1 MQNLTKMQLTQL
13 CSIIPSPVFLL
24 QMQNMIPMNQDALL
38 LNIDTEDLLYCLPI
52 VSSDEDV
59 IAGYYRT
66 LLLGSTERLC
76 YSVTGRKILCEDQPY
91 RLVEVLPIN
100 PQEVVPDVY
109 QIASVREI
117 MFNIFS
123 EIDQLTTEQD
133 IYDFILDN
141 CSKVVAHSGLCSLM
155 MVKDSYA
162 EIVAQRGFESETLH
176 MRLALEDTFP
186 ALETNGKFDRIV
198 RINDLEKFQDQYC
211 MEIRPKNGDAY
222 LASTISTP
230 LYINRTLYAILN
242 FDSVHKNAFTE
253 MDEQLLQLIKANIEI
268 ILTNHQMHLE
278 IRQLSI
284 TDTLTGL
291 YNRNYMEEFLNAN
304 KDQSYF
310 IGILDMNSMKHINDS
325 HGHYCGDS
333 ALKYFAGALQKNFHS
348 STMLFRMGGDE
359 FICIF
364 MNSNKPSIDEQ
375 ICSLRRYLREIPLM
389 LPDETTITLTFS
401 CGFSYHD
408 AGMPSTEAMI
418 RADREMYEEKRAYK
432 KGHPGKDC
440 R

>member
-66 LLLGSTERLC
+66 LLPGSTERLC

-133 IYDFILDN
+133 IYDFILYN

-155 MVKDSYA
+155 MVKDRYA
-162 EIVAQRGFESETLH
+162 EIVA
-176 MRLALEDTFP
+176 
-186 ALETNGKFDRIV
+186 
-198 RINDLEKFQDQYC
+198 
-211 MEIRPKNGDAY
+211 
-222 LASTISTP
+222 
-230 LYINRTLYAILN
+230 
-242 FDSVHKNAFTE
+242 
-253 MDEQLLQLIKANIEI
+253 
-268 ILTNHQMHLE
+268 
-278 IRQLSI
+278 
-284 TDTLTGL
+284 
-291 YNRNYMEEFLNAN
+291 
-304 KDQSYF
+304 
-310 IGILDMNSMKHINDS
+310 
-325 HGHYCGDS
+325 
-333 ALKYFAGALQKNFHS
+333 AGAYS
-348 STMLFRMGGDE
+348 AVGGV
-359 FICIF
+359 
-364 MNSNKPSIDEQ
+364 K
-375 ICSLRRYLREIPLM
+375 
-389 LPDETTITLTFS
+389 FS
-401 CGFSYHD
+401 VQR
-408 AGMPSTEAMI
+408 AMS
-418 RADREMYEEKRAYK
+418 
-432 KGHPGKDC
+432 
-440 R
+440 

>member
-66 LLLGSTERLC
+66 LLPGSTERLC

-155 MVKDSYA
+155 MV
-162 EIVAQRGFESETLH
+162 
-176 MRLALEDTFP
+176 
-186 ALETNGKFDRIV
+186 
-198 RINDLEKFQDQYC
+198 
-211 MEIRPKNGDAY
+211 
-222 LASTISTP
+222 
-230 LYINRTLYAILN
+230 
-242 FDSVHKNAFTE
+242 
-253 MDEQLLQLIKANIEI
+253 
-268 ILTNHQMHLE
+268 
-278 IRQLSI
+278 
-284 TDTLTGL
+284 
-291 YNRNYMEEFLNAN
+291 
-304 KDQSYF
+304 
-310 IGILDMNSMKHINDS
+310 
-325 HGHYCGDS
+325 
-333 ALKYFAGALQKNFHS
+333 
-348 STMLFRMGGDE
+348 
-359 FICIF
+359 
-364 MNSNKPSIDEQ
+364 
-375 ICSLRRYLREIPLM
+375 
-389 LPDETTITLTFS
+389 
-401 CGFSYHD
+401 
-408 AGMPSTEAMI
+408 
-418 RADREMYEEKRAYK
+418 
-432 KGHPGKDC
+432 
-440 R
+440 